1 MSVQGA
7 LALLFFLSIGLPA
20 NAQDYPSKP
29 IRVLLPFAGGT
40 DVVARLLSAKMSP
53 AIGQQLVT
61 EPRLGA
67 GATSPMRRSPKRRP
81 TATPC

>member
-7 LALLFFLSIGLPA
+7 LALLFFLSIGPPA

-40 DVVARLLSAKMSP
+40 EWSRVCCRRRCRL
-53 AIGQQLVT
+53 
-61 EPRLGA
+61 
-67 GATSPMRRSPKRRP
+67 RSDSSW
-81 TATPC
+81 